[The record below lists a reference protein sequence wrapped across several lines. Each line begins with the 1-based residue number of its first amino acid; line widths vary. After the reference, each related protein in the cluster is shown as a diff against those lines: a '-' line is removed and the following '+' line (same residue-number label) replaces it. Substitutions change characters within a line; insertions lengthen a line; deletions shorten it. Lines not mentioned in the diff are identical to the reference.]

1 MRLWQMVVTNGRA
14 VARGCGGAMAGAHT
28 TGVADNRA
36 EIWLGREIGVWRAR
50 CSSWKA
56 VEVSGTCSS

>member
-14 VARGCGGAMAGAHT
+14 VARGCGGA
-28 TGVADNRA
+28 DNRA
-36 EIWLGREIGVWRAR
+36 EIWLGRGIGVWRAR

>member
-14 VARGCGGAMAGAHT
+14 VMAGAHT